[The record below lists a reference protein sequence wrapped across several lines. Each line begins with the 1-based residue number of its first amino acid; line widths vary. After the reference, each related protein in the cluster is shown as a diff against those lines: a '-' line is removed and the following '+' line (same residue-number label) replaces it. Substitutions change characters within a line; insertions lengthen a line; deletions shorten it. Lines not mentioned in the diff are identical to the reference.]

1 MRLAFWQII
10 MYNIHIE
17 KILCVYSIKIFRRP
31 FMNRKKER
39 KEQLYVR
46 FIF

>member
-1 MRLAFWQII
+1 MYLAFWQII

-17 KILCVYSIKIFRRP
+17 KILCVYSIKF
-31 FMNRKKER
+31 FVDHSYTER
-39 KEQLYVR
+39 KDSLYVR

>member
-1 MRLAFWQII
+1 MRLAFCKRI

-17 KILCVYSIKIFRRP
+17 KILCVYSINF
-31 FMNRKKER
+31 FVDHSYTER
-39 KEQLYVR
+39 KDSLYGR